1 MTSNQMSKIDR
12 NSAARAGS
20 AMIMETD
27 SLEECPVSM
36 VVPPCRAHYHVY
48 VMGEAGRASGRGDV
62 PRTRAPQQVCSSHMG
77 GARLLS
83 IFSKDKQE
91 HNR

>member
-1 MTSNQMSKIDR
+1 MNSNQTSKIER
-12 NSAARAGS
+12 KSAARAGS

-27 SLEECPVSM
+27 SLAECPVSM
-36 VVPPCRAHYHVY
+36 VVSPGHANYYDQV
-48 VMGEAGRASGRGDV
+48 VWEAGQASGRGEV
-62 PRTRAPQQVCSSHMG
+62 PRTRAPQQVCSSHTG
-77 GARLLS
+77 GACLLS